1 MFSSCLTRAVCIL
14 RRGGRGGDD
23 WLYGCVLSMS
33 FNNSWDAVVGDGGGV
48 SWGAKPGHG

>member
-14 RRGGRGGDD
+14 RRGWRGGGGGGDG

-33 FNNSWDAVVGDGGGV
+33 FNNSWDPVIVDGVGVG
-48 SWGAKPGHG
+48 